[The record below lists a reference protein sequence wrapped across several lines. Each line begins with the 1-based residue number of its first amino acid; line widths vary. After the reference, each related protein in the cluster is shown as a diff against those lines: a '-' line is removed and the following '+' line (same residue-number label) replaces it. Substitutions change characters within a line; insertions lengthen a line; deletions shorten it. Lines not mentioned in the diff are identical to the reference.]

1 MKYGIILICFFSLF
15 LISCKTRCDRSFKTA
30 DRRCLD
36 LKREATKKGKKAGIC
51 YDGPLTIGLDKE
63 AKHPDPE
70 ACSDLYKDAQKQC
83 DALPPDPDSTMYLS
97 GSSFYKGLPDCDE
110 CKDCEP
116 IE

>member
-1 MKYGIILICFFSLF
+1 MF
-15 LISCKTRCDRSFKTA
+15 LISCKTKCVRSSKTA

-36 LKREATKKGKKAGIC
+36 LKSEARKRGEKAGVC
-51 YDGPLTIGLDKE
+51 YVGPLTVGLDKE

-70 ACSDLYKDAQKQC
+70 ACRALGLEAQKKC

-97 GSSFYKGLPDCDE
+97 GSSFYKKLPDCDE

-116 IE
+116 ID